1 MRSQASIAQM
11 DYPATPQH
19 NRVVRNTWCM
29 NSRLL
34 LVDDH
39 TLFRTGLRLI
49 VQDHPRVGA
58 IAEAGSIAEAC
69 ALRQADTDLILLDIQ
84 MPGMSGLDGLHLLR
98 HACPKAR
105 IVLVSA
111 SVAPDAIHEAR
122 ACGADGFL
130 PKSANAEDILHVI
143 TCALSGEPCFPL
155 NSGHGAHSGASRGPD
170 TPSLT
175 ARQLDV
181 LTLLCTGKPNK
192 VIARDMGLSE
202 NTVRVHVAAIFAQL
216 GVNSRSAALLAAQ
229 RLGLSTPPAHDPL

>member
-1 MRSQASIAQM
+1 MTA
-11 DYPATPQH
+11 
-19 NRVVRNTWCM
+19 
-29 NSRLL
+29 RLL

-39 TLFRTGLRLI
+39 NLFRTGLRLI
-49 VQDHPRVGA
+49 VQDHPAVGT

-69 ALRQADTDLILLDIQ
+69 ALNAVDTDLVLLDIQ
-84 MPGMSGLDGLHLLR
+84 LPGMNGLDGLRPLR
-98 HACPKAR
+98 QSCPHAR

-122 ACGADGFL
+122 ARGADGFL
-130 PKSANAEDILHVI
+130 FKSASAEDILNAI
-143 TCALSGEPCFPL
+143 TCALAGQPCFPIH
-155 NSGHGAHSGASRGPD
+155 SGHNTASRRGPA

-181 LTLLCTGKPNK
+181 LALLCTGKPNK
-192 VIARDMGLSE
+192 VIARDLGLSE

-229 RLGLSTPPAHDPL
+229 RMGLSTPQLHDTL

>member
-1 MRSQASIAQM
+1 MTA
-11 DYPATPQH
+11 
-19 NRVVRNTWCM
+19 
-29 NSRLL
+29 RLL

-49 VQDHPRVGA
+49 VQDHPRVGV

-69 ALRQADTDLILLDIQ
+69 ALPAGDTDLVLLDIQ
-84 MPGMSGLDGLHLLR
+84 LPGMNGLEGMRPLR
-98 HACPKAR
+98 QACPWAR

-122 ACGADGFL
+122 ARGADGFL
-130 PKSANAEDILHVI
+130 PKSASAEDILQAI
-143 TCALSGEPCFPL
+143 TCALDGQPCFPTA
-155 NSGHGAHSGASRGPD
+155 SGHPPSHRAPD
-170 TPSLT
+170 APTLT

-181 LTLLCTGKPNK
+181 LSLLCTGKPNK
-192 VIARDMGLSE
+192 VIARDLGLSE

-229 RLGLSTPPAHDPL
+229 RLGLSTPQLHEPL

>member
-1 MRSQASIAQM
+1 MTA
-11 DYPATPQH
+11 
-19 NRVVRNTWCM
+19 
-29 NSRLL
+29 RLL

-39 TLFRTGLRLI
+39 NLFRTGLRLI
-49 VQDHPRVGA
+49 VQDHPAVGT

-69 ALRQADTDLILLDIQ
+69 ALNAVDTDLVLLDIQ
-84 MPGMSGLDGLHLLR
+84 LPGMNGLDGLRPLR

-122 ACGADGFL
+122 ARGADGFL
-130 PKSANAEDILHVI
+130 FKSASAEDILNAI
-143 TCALSGEPCFPL
+143 TCALARQPCFPIH
-155 NSGHGAHSGASRGPD
+155 NNHSAVPRGPG

-175 ARQLDV
+175 ARQLEV
-181 LTLLCTGKPNK
+181 LALLCTGKPNK
-192 VIARDMGLSE
+192 VIARDLGLSE

-229 RLGLSTPPAHDPL
+229 RIGLSTPQLHDTL